1 MSEASSPAAPGSSPV
16 VVTAV
21 FTPNPGSFDTVTEVL
36 SRAIA
41 EVHREP
47 GCLLYAIHR
56 DPQDRIIMIEKW
68 ESAELLDDHGGG
80 AAVAQLNREIDGLLA
95 EPVVVTRLVPIA
107 AGTPSQGQ
115 L

>member
-1 MSEASSPAAPGSSPV
+1 VSEPDSAPTPSGPV

-21 FTPNPGSFDTVTEVL
+21 FVPRAGSFAAVTDVL

-41 EVHREP
+41 RVHDEP

-56 DPQDRIIMIEKW
+56 DPEDRIIMIEKW
-68 ESAELLDDHGGG
+68 ESSQLLDDHGAGE
-80 AAVAQLNREIDGLLA
+80 AVAELNRDIDGLLA
-95 EPVVVTRLVPIA
+95 EPVLVTRLVPIP
-107 AGTPSQGQ
+107 AGTADQGQ